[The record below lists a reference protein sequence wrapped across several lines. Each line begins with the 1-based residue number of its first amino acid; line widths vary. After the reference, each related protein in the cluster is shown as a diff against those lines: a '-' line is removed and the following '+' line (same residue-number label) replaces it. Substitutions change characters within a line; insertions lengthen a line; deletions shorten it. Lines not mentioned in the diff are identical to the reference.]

1 MRKNILLGMAVGAVF
16 VLGSGGGAFAGEV
29 NGHGDLT
36 PGGDKA
42 RSACV
47 YSGLQDGA
55 EPGTTAG
62 PGNVQNW
69 GHQKKATGFITT
81 ESVRGAAEVLVT
93 IHNDDGTT
101 FTFTWGCNP
110 QYAGG

>member
-36 PGGDKA
+36 PGGDGA
-42 RSACV
+42 HSACV
-47 YSGLQDGA
+47 YSGLEDGS

-69 GHQKKATGFITT
+69 GHQKKSTGFITA

-93 IHNDDGTT
+93 VHSPDGD

-110 QYAGG
+110 HVGGE